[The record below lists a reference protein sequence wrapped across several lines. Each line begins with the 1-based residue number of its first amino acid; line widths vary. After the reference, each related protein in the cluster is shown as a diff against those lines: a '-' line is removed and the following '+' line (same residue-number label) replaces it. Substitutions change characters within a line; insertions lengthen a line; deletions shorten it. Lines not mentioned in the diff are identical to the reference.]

1 MEDMLSSVLETGEEV
16 LWGGKP
22 ETFET
27 LDKTN
32 TPAIVKS

>member
-16 LWGGKP
+16 LWRGKP

-27 LDKTN
+27 LS
-32 TPAIVKS
+32 P